1 MPEAAGVVADF
12 DDAAEVV
19 DPVEERSGHLDVAE
33 DLESLG
39 ED

>member
-1 MPEAAGVVADF
+1 VPETAGVVAAF

-19 DPVEERSGHLDVAE
+19 DPVEERGGRRDVAE